1 MNIRVDEHSG
11 ISPLTGK
18 KSKARTTTAI
28 KDHVLFCDHA
38 VSLGDFKILAI
49 SNSEFYLK
57 IKESLLISGDKPEL
71 NRNEKSLSLYLFD

>member
-18 KSKARTTTAI
+18 KSKPRTTTAI

>member
-57 IKESLLISGDKPEL
+57 IKESLLISRDKPEL
-71 NRNEKSLSLYLFD
+71 NRNEKSSSLYLFD

>member
-57 IKESLLISGDKPEL
+57 IKESLLMSRDKPEL